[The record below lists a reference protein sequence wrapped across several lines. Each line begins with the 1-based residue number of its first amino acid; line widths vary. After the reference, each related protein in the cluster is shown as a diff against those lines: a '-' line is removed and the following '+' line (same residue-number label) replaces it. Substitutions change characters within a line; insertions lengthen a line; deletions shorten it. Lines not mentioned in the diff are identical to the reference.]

1 LTNIGFSAVT
11 SKPAVQEQDVYPA
24 APGRPGEAM
33 IHRRSL
39 GLGLFATTALG
50 AFMRPAHA
58 AYPDRVITIVVPFA
72 AGGATDLAGRLLAE
86 KMGPLLGE
94 GGRAVV
100 DNRPGAGSALGADT
114 VRRAKPDGYTLL
126 VGSASTLAVAPASGA
141 AAARYHPTQDFTPLA
156 LFGISTMGLLVS
168 RDSGITTVP
177 DLLDRLRA
185 NLGKFS
191 FASSGVGGIA
201 HLASEY
207 FCKSAGVEAVH
218 IPYRGGSQT
227 AEAIMKGE
235 TLFAIDTVGSN
246 IGQIRDGALRLLAV
260 STKVRDPNFP
270 DVPTISEAG
279 VPGYEIAS
287 WTVLA
292 GPAGMP
298 PEIVKAIGLA
308 ASKAIA
314 DQGVRS
320 RLEATGTLPELDSTP
335 DATRAFLDRQ
345 FDHYREVVQRIGL
358 RLE

>member
-1 LTNIGFSAVT
+1 
-11 SKPAVQEQDVYPA
+11 
-24 APGRPGEAM
+24 M

-39 GLGLFATTALG
+39 GPGLFGMMALG
-50 AFMRPAHA
+50 AFARPAHA

-72 AGGATDLAGRLLAE
+72 AGGATDLAGRLMAE
-86 KMGPLLGE
+86 KLGPLLGD

-156 LFGISTMGLLVS
+156 MFGISTMGLLVS
-168 RDSGITTVP
+168 RDSGIATVP
-177 DLLDRLRA
+177 ELLGRLRA
-185 NLGKFS
+185 NPGKFS

-246 IGQIRDGALRLLAV
+246 IGQIRDGSLRLLAV
-260 STKVRDPNFP
+260 STKEPGPQLPGGADHRRGRRAGLRDRQLDGPRR
-270 DVPTISEAG
+270 AG
-279 VPGYEIAS
+279 RDAARDRQGHRPRGRQGDRRSRGPQPAR
-287 WTVLA
+287 
-292 GPAGMP
+292 GHRHPAGA
-298 PEIVKAIGLA
+298 EQHAGG
-308 ASKAIA
+308 
-314 DQGVRS
+314 DQGLPRPAVRP
-320 RLEATGTLPELDSTP
+320 LPRGRP
-335 DATRAFLDRQ
+335 AHRPAA
-345 FDHYREVVQRIGL
+345 RIAGL
-358 RLE
+358 RGACQPARPA